1 MALLPGVPDM
11 GPKPVS
17 PTIPGGANTTVGK
30 PGGIAQVANSVGKP
44 GNTQHLGSV
53 VGRTGKGMTSVGGG
67 DPLAHGFNHYGKKPP
82 ASLGG
87 QQITGGVDPTAHPG
101 SKQIRGGL
109 TGGVHRVRSGGLG
122 PERIGMPGPSDT
134 NYSNTSEDT
143 E

>member
-17 PTIPGGANTTVGK
+17 PTLPGGANTTVGK
-30 PGGIAQVANSVGKP
+30 PSGVAQVANAVGKP

-67 DPLAHGFNHYGKKPP
+67 DPLAHGFNHYGKNPP
-82 ASLGG
+82 SLLGG
-87 QQITGGVDPTAHPG
+87 QQSTGGVDPTVHPG
-101 SKQIRGGL
+101 SKQNRGLSGA
-109 TGGVHRVRSGGLG
+109 TRHGVRAGGLG
-122 PERIGMPGPSDT
+122 PEKLGMPGPSDT